1 MLQDAKL
8 HFGIDIFEA
17 IQDKMPLYQARALLF
32 LEEKKVVLDFEHL
45 IKDDPEKVSL
55 LNLPVAFDE
64 RRAFFFTTDEEVTA
78 KAPIIQVEESRFSVF
93 VDGVEVVCNI
103 ETTAEAVGTLMAAY
117 YLFSIEYP
125 AELTHTMEFIEHF
138 FCDLG
143 SGNVTEPVKRLA
155 RFLKE

>member
-32 LEEKKVVLDFEHL
+32 LEEKKV
-45 IKDDPEKVSL
+45 
-55 LNLPVAFDE
+55 
-64 RRAFFFTTDEEVTA
+64 EVTA

-155 RFLKE
+155 HFLKE